1 MSVGTRTDNRKN
13 KRDGVWVRQVECFMC
28 KVYTCSTMPK
38 DDVTLAQVLE
48 AVNNGFSAI
57 ETKMATKDDL
67 AALEERLKTELVE
80 FVAGEFAE
88 LRTQDIEPMKRN
100 IAALKQD
107 VEKIRNTFAPPM
119 RAVVVCRGFS
129 RAAGKSSGR
138 SPKQSQW

>member
-28 KVYTCSTMPK
+28 KVYTCNTMPK

-100 IAALKQD
+100 IATLTQD
-107 VEKIRNTFAPPM
+107 VEKIRNTFAP
-119 RAVVVCRGFS
+119 RLEFDDRLRVVEQKLGIP
-129 RAAGKSSGR
+129 
-138 SPKQSQW
+138 SPQ